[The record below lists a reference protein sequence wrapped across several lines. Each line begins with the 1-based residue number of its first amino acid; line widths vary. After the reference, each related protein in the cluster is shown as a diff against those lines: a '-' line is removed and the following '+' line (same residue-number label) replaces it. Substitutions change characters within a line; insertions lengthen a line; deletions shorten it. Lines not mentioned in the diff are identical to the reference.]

1 MGKRVRKVKS
11 DPSYDRAFGA
21 RIKEC
26 RDELGWSQIDLA
38 SHSSISS
45 TQISVIE
52 NGHESPQLYTVV
64 ALAVAF
70 GKTPSELL
78 DFEYPFNLNK
88 DFSSA
93 RKPRKAGVTESIRK
107 LFEDNFFKSARTVQD
122 VIYAA
127 KKKYAITLMSA
138 EVSGALLYLVGDRSL
153 KKIRSTKSKNL
164 YQNR

>member
-1 MGKRVRKVKS
+1 VGKRVRKIKS
-11 DPSYDRAFGA
+11 DPAYDRAFGM
-21 RIKEC
+21 RIREC
-26 RDELGWSQIDLA
+26 REELGWSQVDLA

-78 DFEYPFNLNK
+78 DFEYTLNLNR

-93 RKPRKAGVTESIRK
+93 RKPRKAGVTDAIRK
-107 LFEDNFFKSARTVQD
+107 LFAENFFKSPRTVQD
-122 VIYAA
+122 VIHAGR
-127 KKKYAITLMSA
+127 KKYGITLMSA
-138 EVSGALLYLVGDRSL
+138 EASGALLYLVGNGSL
-153 KKIRSTKSKNL
+153 KKIRSGKSKNL